1 MDWEKKDIAPELVKN
16 MTARYGCDRLTAS
29 ILARRNITEGE
40 DILYYL
46 ENDPRHLRNPF
57 DLPNMEDAVDRILAA
72 KEEGEKIL
80 IFGDRDVDGITSA
93 SMLTSFL
100 TRAGMDVSW
109 RIPMGD
115 ESYGLSIEA
124 VEEFAAEGGTLIITV
139 DCGISNVAETARAA
153 ELGIDVVVTDHH
165 TPPEKLPGA
174 LALVNPKL
182 PGSRYPFKHLAGC
195 GVAYKLTAALR
206 FALKSGIYGQPICLL
221 NVQPVNDAYVI
232 EIAKMRNLS
241 VVDKISETVIPGML
255 RISETRL
262 PAFLEGQHIISWDA
276 PLQQKMLA
284 KIFGGGFEIQMLD
297 LAPEIGK
304 EIKQTEGK
312 SLLRIRELS
321 KIARYT
327 SSALGELEVFINL
340 FTSFIQRKEKLFT
353 DEDMTDLQLAALG
366 TIADIMPLT
375 DENRVIVRY
384 GLASLIAKPR
394 PGLSDLLFK
403 LDLAGKRI
411 GTKEIA
417 WQLGP
422 VINASGRM
430 GSPDKA
436 VRLLLSADPE
446 ERNRLTGEILLMNEE
461 RKKLVNETWAKVEP
475 QAAESLETYGGK
487 LVMVSGEG
495 IYRGITGL
503 IASRLGDRFRVP
515 SAVISFG
522 EDHATGSLRSAGGY
536 NVLAVLEQCGDLFI
550 DKGGHPYAA
559 GFSMDRAH
567 WDEFRERLK
576 YTAAAI
582 ELGPGEDAV
591 KVDAELPRSYLTPD
605 IFKVVDLFEPYGQEN
620 SPLTFLTRGIKI
632 QDISLMGKPDSVHV
646 KLTLDAGKYKWPAV
660 YWRAV
665 EKVKRDFDIND
676 RVDLVF
682 TVCRDWFNGIETPQI
697 IVTDLKRSAE

>member
-16 MTARYGCDRLTAS
+16 LAAKYGCDLLAAS
-29 ILARRNITEGE
+29 ILARRGVTEGE
-40 DILYYL
+40 EILYYL

-72 KEEGEKIL
+72 KEEGEKVL
-80 IFGDRDVDGITSA
+80 VFGDRDVDGITSA
-93 SMLTSFL
+93 AMVTGFL
-100 TRAGMDVSW
+100 ARIGMDVSW

-115 ESYGLSIEA
+115 DPYGLSLKA
-124 VEEFAAEGGTLIITV
+124 VEEFAGDDGTLIITV
-139 DCGISNVAETARAA
+139 DCGISNIAETARAA

-165 TPPEKLPGA
+165 TPPEKLPDA

-182 PGSRYPFKHLAGC
+182 AGSRYPFKNLAGC
-195 GVAYKLTAALR
+195 GVAYKLITALR
-206 FALKSGIYGQPICLL
+206 FALKSGTYGQPICLL

-241 VVDKISETVIPGML
+241 VIDRLSETVIPGMVG
-255 RISETRL
+255 IGETRL
-262 PAFLEGQHIISWDA
+262 PAFLEGQHIMTWDA
-276 PLQQKMLA
+276 PLQQKTLA
-284 KIFGGGFEIQMLD
+284 KIFGGGFEMQMLD
-297 LAPEIGK
+297 MAPEIGR

-321 KIARYT
+321 KLARY
-327 SSALGELEVFINL
+327 SPSALGELDVFINL

-353 DEDMTDLQLAALG
+353 EEDMTDLQLAALG
-366 TIADIMPLT
+366 TIADIMPLK
-375 DENRVIVRY
+375 DENRIIVRY

-403 LDLAGKRI
+403 LDLAGKQI

-417 WQLGP
+417 WQLSP

-436 VRLLLSADPE
+436 VRLLLSADPA
-446 ERNRLTGEILLMNEE
+446 ERDRLAGEILLMNEE
-461 RKKLVNETWAKVEP
+461 RKKLVNETWLRVEP
-475 QAAESLETYGGK
+475 QAAESLASYGGK
-487 LVMVSGEG
+487 LALVSGEG

-522 EDHATGSLRSAGGY
+522 ESRATGSLRSFRGY
-536 NVLAVLEQCGDLFI
+536 NVLAILEQCGDLFI

-559 GFSMDRAH
+559 GFSMDKAN

-576 YTAAAI
+576 FTAETI
-582 ELGPGEDAV
+582 ELGPDEEAV
-591 KVDAELPRSYLTPD
+591 RVDAELPQSYLTPE
-605 IFKVVDLFEPYGQEN
+605 IFKIVDLFEPYGQEN
-620 SPLTFLTRGIKI
+620 SLLTFLARGVKI
-632 QDISLMGKPDSVHV
+632 LDINLMGKPEPVHA
-646 KLTLDAGKYKWPAV
+646 KLTLDTGKHKWPAI
-660 YWRAV
+660 YWRAA

-676 RVDLVF
+676 RADLVF
-682 TVCRDWFNGIETPQI
+682 TICRDWFNGIETPQI
-697 IVTDLKRSAE
+697 IITDLKRST

>member
-16 MTARYGCDRLTAS
+16 LAARYGCDLLTAS
-29 ILARRNITEGE
+29 ILARRGVIEGE

-72 KEEGEKIL
+72 KEEGEKVL
-80 IFGDRDVDGITSA
+80 VFGDRDVDGITSA

-100 TRAGMDVSW
+100 ARNGMDVSW
-109 RIPMGD
+109 RIPTGN
-115 ESYGLSIEA
+115 EPYGLSLKA
-124 VEEFAAEGGTLIITV
+124 VEEFAGSDGTLIITV
-139 DCGISNVAETARAA
+139 DCGISNAAEIARAS

-182 PGSRYPFKHLAGC
+182 PGSRYPFQHLAGC

-221 NVQPVNDAYVI
+221 NIQPANDAYII

-241 VVDKISETVIPGML
+241 VIDKLSETVIPGML
-255 RISETRL
+255 GIGGTRL
-262 PAFLEGQHIISWDA
+262 PAFLEGQHIVSWDA
-276 PLQQKMLA
+276 PLQRKMLA
-284 KIFGGGFEIQMLD
+284 KIFGGGFEMQMLD

-321 KIARYT
+321 KIARYA
-327 SSALGELEVFINL
+327 SSAPGELEVFINL
-340 FTSFIQRKEKLFT
+340 FTSFIQRKEKFFT

-366 TIADIMPLT
+366 TIADIMPLR
-375 DENRVIVRY
+375 DENRIIVRY

-403 LDLAGKRI
+403 LDLAGKQI
-411 GTKEIA
+411 GTREIA
-417 WQLGP
+417 WQLSP
-422 VINASGRM
+422 VINAAGRM
-430 GSPDKA
+430 GDPGKA
-436 VRLLLSADPE
+436 VQLLLSADPE
-446 ERNRLTGEILLMNEE
+446 ERNRLAGEILLMNEE
-461 RKKLVNETWAKVEP
+461 RKKLVNETWARVEP
-475 QAAESLETYGGK
+475 QAAESLKTYGGK
-487 LVMVSGEG
+487 LVMVSGEE
-495 IYRGITGL
+495 ICRGITGL

-522 EDHATGSLRSAGGY
+522 EDCATGSLRSSRGY
-536 NVLAVLEQCGDLFI
+536 NILAVLDQCGDLFI

-559 GFSMDRAH
+559 GFSMDKAN

-576 YTAAAI
+576 FTAETI
-582 ELGPGEDAV
+582 ELGPDEEAV
-591 KVDAELPRSYLTPD
+591 RVDAELPQSYLTPE
-605 IFKVVDLFEPYGQEN
+605 IFKIVDLFEPYGHEN
-620 SPLTFLTRGIKI
+620 NPLIFLARGIRI
-632 QDISLMGKPDSVHV
+632 LDISLMGKPDPVHV

-676 RVDLVF
+676 RVDAVF
-682 TVCRDWFNGIETPQI
+682 TLCRDWFNGIETPQI
-697 IVTDLKRSAE
+697 VVTDLRRSA